1 MKNEAS
7 CPSEDTRKR
16 IQNLVAAK
24 SAQVWGKME
33 TAIMQGDLHIAQL
46 YTVADNTLNELA
58 IANEMDI
65 ERAVFEIKASIRANM
80 LKEDANVFQLQKQ
93 FTALTAVIEL
103 LQAVHNG
110 SESTVWEQQENA
122 YALAK

>member
-33 TAIMQGDLHIAQL
+33 TAIMQGDLHSAQL